1 MYKACS
7 LEKISAAIKNGEIV
21 GGGGGGG
28 GRSMYGEAK
37 SIANSLFFI
46 MP

>member
-21 GGGGGGG
+21 GGGGG
-28 GRSMYGEAK
+28 RSMFGEAK